1 MRALSEY
8 KDEECLDIL
17 AEILD
22 PINKIAKDKAVKK
35 AYESEDMMKLAK
47 SIIKR
52 HKKEVVKIL
61 ATLDNKKVEDYHYNF
76 ITLMQDVINI
86 ISDKV
91 LLDFFKSVQMLGTPI
106 ISTMPTT
113 TAQREPMLKDS

>member
-1 MRALSEY
+1 MKALSEY
-8 KDEECLDIL
+8 KDEECLDVL

-22 PINKIAKDKAVKK
+22 PINKICKDNAVKK
-35 AYESEDMMKLAK
+35 AYESDDTLKLAK
-47 SIIKR
+47 AIIKR
-52 HKKEVVKIL
+52 HKTEVVKIL

-86 ISDKV
+86 IHDEV
-91 LLDFFKSVQMLGTPI
+91 LLDFFRSVQMLGTPI

-113 TAQREPMLKDS
+113 TAQEEPALKDS

>member
-1 MRALSEY
+1 MKALSEY
-8 KDEECLDIL
+8 KDEECLDVL

-22 PINKIAKDKAVKK
+22 PINKICKDKVVKK
-35 AYESEDMMKLAK
+35 AYESDDTLKLAK
-47 SIIKR
+47 AIIKR
-52 HKKEVVKIL
+52 HKTEVVKIL

-86 ISDKV
+86 IHDEV
-91 LLDFFKSVQMLGTPI
+91 LLDFFRSVQMIGTPI

-113 TAQREPMLKDS
+113 TAQEEPTLKDS

>member
-22 PINKIAKDKAVKK
+22 PINKIAKDKSVKK
-35 AYESEDMMKLAK
+35 AYESDDTLKLAK
-47 SIIKR
+47 AIIKR
-52 HKKEVVKIL
+52 HKPEVVKIL

-86 ISDKV
+86 IHDEV
-91 LLDFFKSVQMLGTPI
+91 LLDFFRSVQMIGTPI

-113 TAQREPMLKDS
+113 TAQEEPTLKDS

>member
-22 PINKIAKDKAVKK
+22 PINKIAKDKSVKK
-35 AYESEDMMKLAK
+35 SYESEDMLKLAK
-47 SIIKR
+47 AIIKR
-52 HKKEVVKIL
+52 HKTEVVKIL

-86 ISDKV
+86 ISDEV
-91 LLDFFKSVQMLGTPI
+91 LLDFFRSVQMLGTPI

-113 TAQREPMLKDS
+113 TAQEEPTLKDS

>member
-1 MRALSEY
+1 MKALSEY

-22 PINKIAKDKAVKK
+22 PINKIAKDKSVKK
-35 AYESEDMMKLAK
+35 AYESEDMLKLAK
-47 SIIKR
+47 AIIKR
-52 HKKEVVKIL
+52 HKTEVVKIL

-86 ISDKV
+86 ISDEV
-91 LLDFFKSVQMLGTPI
+91 LLDFFRSVQMLGTPI

-113 TAQREPMLKDS
+113 TAQEEPTLKDS